1 MRQKMYQHKKHLF
14 FDLDH
19 TLWDF
24 DKNSALTFEKIFEI
38 NHIQVELED
47 FLEVYVPINLA
58 YWKLYREEKIDK
70 NSLRFARLKDAFD
83 TLGIQISTAQIYKLS
98 EEYINYLSTFNHLFE
113 GTIQILDYLQPNY
126 TLHIITNGFKE
137 VQHGKLNKSG
147 IAHYF
152 ETVTNSEL
160 AGVKKPNPKIFKLA
174 LHMAKASKAESLMIG
189 DNLEADILGAVNF
202 GIDALCFN
210 YHKDS
215 IPRHIESIDK
225 LVELKRYL

>member
-1 MRQKMYQHKKHLF
+1 MMYQHKKHLF

-24 DKNSALTFEKIFEI
+24 DKNSALTFEKIFKI
-38 NHIQVELED
+38 NNIQVDLEE
-47 FLEVYVPINLA
+47 FLKVYMPINLA

-83 TLGIQISTAQIYKLS
+83 ALEIQTRTRLIYKLS
-98 EEYINYLSTFNHLFE
+98 DEYTTYLSTFNHLFE
-113 GTIQILDYLQPNY
+113 GTIQILDYLKPNY

-152 ETVTNSEL
+152 ETVTNSEMV
-160 AGVKKPNPKIFKLA
+160 GVKKPNPKIFKHA
-174 LHMAKASKAESLMIG
+174 LSVAKASPDESLMIG

-215 IPRHIESIDK
+215 IPQHIDSIDE
-225 LVELKRYL
+225 LLELKRFL